1 MEGLSYMEK
10 KNIEEKALEFMNK
23 MGYVDDSDA
32 VDVID
37 IAKKAGFAVGNAMLD
52 DDEDGFIIVQD
63 GVKEILGI
71 HTDKLIG
78 VNSARTVEWKRFIV
92 AHELAHY
99 VLHYAYEKHN
109 GIYAHREHIK
119 GKNDEENDADFFAA
133 NLLMPR
139 KKFVDAYN
147 ELKDKQLDLDE
158 IVILLSNKFVV
169 TSRTAERRI
178 EELGLDV

>member
-1 MEGLSYMEK
+1 MY
-10 KNIEEKALEFMNK
+10 
-23 MGYVDDSDA
+23 
-32 VDVID
+32 
-37 IAKKAGFAVGNAMLD
+37 
-52 DDEDGFIIVQD
+52 
-63 GVKEILGI
+63 
-71 HTDKLIG
+71 
-78 VNSARTVEWKRFIV
+78 KRQ
-92 AHELAHY
+92 
-99 VLHYAYEKHN
+99 
-109 GIYAHREHIK
+109 HIK